1 MCLAVPGRIVLI
13 DGPRATLEVS
23 GVQLLARVDLLPEAQ
38 VGNWVLVHAGFAI
51 TVIDETEASEIIRL
65 REQVSQHG

>member
-1 MCLAVPGRIVLI
+1 VCLAVPGRIVLI

-38 VGNWVLVHAGFAI
+38 VGSWVLVHAGFAI

>member
-1 MCLAVPGRIVLI
+1 VCLAVPGRIVLI

-38 VGNWVLVHAGFAI
+38 VGNWVLVHDGFAI

>member
-1 MCLAVPGRIVLI
+1 
-13 DGPRATLEVS
+13 
-23 GVQLLARVDLLPEAQ
+23 VQLLARVDLLPEAQ

-51 TVIDETEASEIIRL
+51 TVIDETEASEIILL

>member
-51 TVIDETEASEIIRL
+51 TVIDETAASEIIRL